1 MGCSEPVLPPTAG
14 RRAHL
19 RPAKRGVGEPGGTP
33 ASPPPLAAADRP
45 VVVVAD
51 DDQTLRS
58 FFQTALQRQGFDVLL
73 ASHGRRAIELA
84 RDYAASVL
92 LVDLH
97 MPGMDGLDTIRAVR
111 ADAGLRTLPII
122 LVTGSTEE
130 ADHVAG
136 LDRGADDVMVKP
148 VSSAELGA
156 RVRAQLRR
164 RAAMTDELEAERQH
178 RRRLAALL
186 PELPRDA
193 PLLTLAATV
202 ADRLPTILD
211 VDGVAII
218 GFEEDGARCVAA
230 SPGLAERF
238 PPTRLLPAAE
248 GAATQQQAATGPWL
262 DTPARSGKRAGS
274 LPELAFIPFSLAA
287 AAVPIGCFAYAVNPT
302 RGSTRLS
309 HRLADLIDA
318 TDLIVSALRPA
329 IEHAETTNAAILDL
343 RRTIR
348 DRAFSTFLQPIVRLD
363 GGTVVAVEALTR
375 FPDGVRPDQ
384 RFAEASRLGL
394 GLALERATLAA
405 AIDAARAQAP
415 IIALSLN
422 VSPDVLRHD
431 DQLADLLGGAG
442 RQVIV
447 ELTEHERIDDYAAI
461 RAAFGRLGPTV
472 QLAVD
477 DAGSGYASLRHILA
491 LQPAFVKLDM
501 EWVRGIDRDP
511 IRRSLVSGLTYFAVE
526 TGCELI
532 AEGIETQEERAA
544 LLELGVRLGQGY
556 LLGHPKAVGPDEGD

>member
-1 MGCSEPVLPPTAG
+1 MGCSEPVLPPAAG

-45 VVVVAD
+45 VIVVAD

-58 FFQTALQRQGFDVLL
+58 FFQTALEREGFDVLL

-92 LVDLH
+92 LLDLH
-97 MPGMDGLDTIRAVR
+97 MSGLDGLDTIRAVR
-111 ADAGLRTLPII
+111 ADAGLRTIPII
-122 LVTGSTEE
+122 LITGSTEE

-136 LDRGADDVMVKP
+136 LDRGADDVVVKP
-148 VSSAELGA
+148 VSSAELAA

-164 RAAMTDELEAERQH
+164 RAAMSDELEIERQH
-178 RRRLAALL
+178 RRRLAAML

-202 ADRLPTILD
+202 ADRLPAILD

-218 GFEEDGARCVAA
+218 GFEDEGARSVAA
-230 SPGLAERF
+230 SPALAGRF
-238 PPTRLLPAAE
+238 PPTHLMPAAE
-248 GAATQQQAATGPWL
+248 GSIMVQQAATGPWL

-274 LPELAFIPFSLAA
+274 TPELAFIPFSLATA
-287 AAVPIGCFAYAVNPT
+287 TRPIGCFVYAVRPAS
-302 RGSTRLS
+302 RSTRLS

-348 DRAFSTFLQPIVRLD
+348 DRAFTTFLQPIMRLD
-363 GGTVVAVEALTR
+363 GGAVVAVEALTR

-384 RFAEASRLGL
+384 RFGEASRLGL
-394 GLALERATLAA
+394 GLALERSTLAA
-405 AIDAARAQAP
+405 AIEAAADQP
-415 IIALSLN
+415 TDVALSVN
-422 VSPDVLRHD
+422 VSPDVLRFD
-431 DQLADLLGGAG
+431 EQLVDLLGGAG
-442 RQVIV
+442 RPVIV

-461 RAAFGRLGPTV
+461 RTAFTALGPSV

-501 EWVRGIDRDP
+501 EWVRGIDHDP

-532 AEGIETQEERAA
+532 AEGIETEEERAA

-556 LLGHPKAVGPDEGD
+556 LLGHPKAVGTIDPD